1 MKTIP
6 KSSLAKLLNLIKTN
20 YFRKSESQEVSAIS
34 IDVTPTDSSTNLVT
48 SGGVK
53 TELDKLGQAQTDI
66 YSRIEDVEELIS
78 GLELAGSGSWTKQQ
92 VALLETIFA
101 NIAYIDETTGQ
112 TAANSLI
119 ASLRNNSKILSSIS
133 VIYTGGTVAAGT
145 TLDQLTGITVTAT
158 YSDGTTETVTDYTLS
173 GDLIAGQTNTVTV
186 TYQGKTTTFDVTV
199 EEPDI
204 AISVSNGS
212 ITTNATNL
220 TVSDGK
226 IILS

>member
-66 YSRIEDVEELIS
+66 YSRIEDVKESIS
-78 GLELAGSGSWTKQQ
+78 GLELAGSRSWTKQQ

-101 NIAYIDETTGQ
+101 NIAYIDTTTGQ
-112 TAANSLI
+112 TAANRLI
-119 ASLRNNSKILSSIS
+119 ASLRSGGWTSDQISLLEVILNNLAYIDTT
-133 VIYTGGTVAAGT
+133 TGQTAA
-145 TLDQLTGITVTAT
+145 DR
-158 YSDGTTETVTDYTLS
+158 
-173 GDLIAGQTNTVTV
+173 LIASLRGSGTGTSDDISQSGSVLTIRALANTPT
-186 TYQGKTTTFDVTV
+186 QS
-199 EEPDI
+199 E
-204 AISVSNGS
+204 SVLS
-212 ITTNATNL
+212 IT
-220 TVSDGK
+220 
-226 IILS
+226 